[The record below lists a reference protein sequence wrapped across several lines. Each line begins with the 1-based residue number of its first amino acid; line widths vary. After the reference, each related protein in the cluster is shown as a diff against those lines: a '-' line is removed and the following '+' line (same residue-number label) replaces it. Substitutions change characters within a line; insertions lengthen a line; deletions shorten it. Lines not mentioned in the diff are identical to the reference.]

1 MVHFT
6 QAPSLK
12 RVVQWSCFVTTKKY
26 PTKNCDEDKTLEHL
40 LLDCYRTVEIRLRT
54 MEIGYD
60 VNINVKAI
68 KYGLFKEKNG

>member
-1 MVHFT
+1 M
-6 QAPSLK
+6 
-12 RVVQWSCFVTTKKY
+12 R
-26 PTKNCDEDKTLEHL
+26 NCDEDETLERL